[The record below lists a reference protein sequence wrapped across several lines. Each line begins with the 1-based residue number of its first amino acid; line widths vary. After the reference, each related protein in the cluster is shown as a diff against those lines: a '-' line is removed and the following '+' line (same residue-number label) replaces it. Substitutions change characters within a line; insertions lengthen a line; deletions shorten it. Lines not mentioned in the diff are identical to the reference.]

1 MIRLQRIT
9 TADTDLYSSMEKL
22 MTQSF
27 PSEEYREL
35 EELRKYTDTKTHF
48 YNNIIFHNNTPVG
61 LITYWDFGHFYY
73 IEHFAIDPAQRN
85 GGYGKSVVIIV
96 CEKPLHNGAL
106 SRAGKTGNNN
116 QTSSFTHPDPL
127 LLPNLSCH
135 PTESCGRWYPAAGRT
150 ESQRIPQSSG
160 LPSCAVPEWRR

>member
-9 TADTDLYSSMEKL
+9 TADTDLYSYMEKL

-73 IEHFAIDPAQRN
+73 IEHFAIDPTQRN
-85 GGYGKSVVIIV
+85 GGYGKCTEPFVPTLKTSHR
-96 CEKPLHNGAL
+96 LGSGNTRRRNG
-106 SRAGKTGNNN
+106 
-116 QTSSFTHPDPL
+116 
-127 LLPNLSCH
+127 
-135 PTESCGRWYPAAGRT
+135 
-150 ESQRIPQSSG
+150 
-160 LPSCAVPEWRR
+160 

>member
-9 TADTDLYSSMEKL
+9 TADTDLYSYMEKL

-73 IEHFAIDPAQRN
+73 IEHFAIDPALCL
-85 GGYGKSVVIIV
+85 KSLT
-96 CEKPLHNGAL
+96 ELKLSTGLSNKP
-106 SRAGKTGNNN
+106 K
-116 QTSSFTHPDPL
+116 QQIKFL
-127 LLPNLSCH
+127 LFF
-135 PTESCGRWYPAAGRT
+135 
-150 ESQRIPQSSG
+150 
-160 LPSCAVPEWRR
+160 CAVIQKFSTKV

>member
-9 TADTDLYSSMEKL
+9 TADTDLYSYMEKL

-85 GGYGKSVVIIV
+85 GGYGKSVLNHLCQLLKHPIV
-96 CEKPLHNGAL
+96 LKWKYPKKKWLNAALTSINGKD
-106 SRAGKTGNNN
+106 SPYGKSPTNNHPIK
-116 QTSSFTHPDPL
+116 QATTTCLCSSWPM
-127 LLPNLSCH
+127 
-135 PTESCGRWYPAAGRT
+135 E
-150 ESQRIPQSSG
+150 I
-160 LPSCAVPEWRR
+160 

>member
-9 TADTDLYSSMEKL
+9 TADTDLYSYMKKL

-85 GGYGKSVVIIV
+85 GGYTEPFVPTLKTSHRLGSGNTRRR
-96 CEKPLHNGAL
+96 NG
-106 SRAGKTGNNN
+106 
-116 QTSSFTHPDPL
+116 
-127 LLPNLSCH
+127 
-135 PTESCGRWYPAAGRT
+135 
-150 ESQRIPQSSG
+150 
-160 LPSCAVPEWRR
+160 

>member
-85 GGYGKSVVIIV
+85 GGYGKSVLNHLCQLLKHPIV
-96 CEKPLHNGAL
+96 LEVEIPEEEMLNAALTSINGKD
-106 SRAGKTGNNN
+106 SPYGKSPTNNHPIK
-116 QTSSFTHPDPL
+116 QATTTCLCSSWPM
-127 LLPNLSCH
+127 
-135 PTESCGRWYPAAGRT
+135 E
-150 ESQRIPQSSG
+150 I
-160 LPSCAVPEWRR
+160 

>member
-9 TADTDLYSSMEKL
+9 TADTDLYSYMEKL

-61 LITYWDFGHFYY
+61 LITYWDFRTFLLY
-73 IEHFAIDPAQRN
+73 
-85 GGYGKSVVIIV
+85 
-96 CEKPLHNGAL
+96 
-106 SRAGKTGNNN
+106 RA
-116 QTSSFTHPDPL
+116 F
-127 LLPNLSCH
+127 CH
-135 PTESCGRWYPAAGRT
+135 
-150 ESQRIPQSSG
+150 
-160 LPSCAVPEWRR
+160 

>member
-9 TADTDLYSSMEKL
+9 TADTDLYSYMEKL

-27 PSEEYREL
+27 PSEEYRKL

-85 GGYGKSVVIIV
+85 GGYGKSVLNHLCQLLKHPIV
-96 CEKPLHNGAL
+96 LEVEIPEETAKNPTGVFVRYTFADGTVYQYDTDQIQMNEVRLALGLH
-106 SRAGKTGNNN
+106 
-116 QTSSFTHPDPL
+116 
-127 LLPNLSCH
+127 
-135 PTESCGRWYPAAGRT
+135 
-150 ESQRIPQSSG
+150 
-160 LPSCAVPEWRR
+160 

>member
-9 TADTDLYSSMEKL
+9 TADTDLYSYMEKL

-85 GGYGKSVVIIV
+85 GGYGKSVLNHLCQLLKHPIVLEVEIIMAYGDIE
-96 CEKPLHNGAL
+96 C
-106 SRAGKTGNNN
+106 GKDFDSVKEHIYREVYNVK
-116 QTSSFTHPDPL
+116 S
-127 LLPNLSCH
+127 
-135 PTESCGRWYPAAGRT
+135 
-150 ESQRIPQSSG
+150 
-160 LPSCAVPEWRR
+160 

>member
-9 TADTDLYSSMEKL
+9 TADTDLYSYMEKL

-73 IEHFAIDPAQRN
+73 IEHFAIDPTQRN
-85 GGYGKSVVIIV
+85 GGYGKSVLNHLCQLLKHPIV
-96 CEKPLHNGAL
+96 LEVEIPEEEMAKRRINFYH
-106 SRAGKTGNNN
+106 GKDSPYGKSPTNSLPIK
-116 QTSSFTHPDPL
+116 QETTTCLCSSWPM
-127 LLPNLSCH
+127 
-135 PTESCGRWYPAAGRT
+135 E
-150 ESQRIPQSSG
+150 I
-160 LPSCAVPEWRR
+160 

>member
-9 TADTDLYSSMEKL
+9 TADTDLYSYMEKL

-73 IEHFAIDPAQRN
+73 IEHFAIDPTQRN
-85 GGYGKSVVIIV
+85 GRIWK
-96 CEKPLHNGAL
+96 ERTKPFMPTLKTSHRLGSGNTRRRNG
-106 SRAGKTGNNN
+106 
-116 QTSSFTHPDPL
+116 
-127 LLPNLSCH
+127 
-135 PTESCGRWYPAAGRT
+135 
-150 ESQRIPQSSG
+150 
-160 LPSCAVPEWRR
+160 

>member
-9 TADTDLYSSMEKL
+9 TADTDLYSYMEKL
-22 MTQSF
+22 MTQSI

-85 GGYGKSVVIIV
+85 GGYGKSVLNHLCQLLKHPIV
-96 CEKPLHNGAL
+96 LVFLHSRYIGKILL
-106 SRAGKTGNNN
+106 SAESEPSAPPFSSGKAGRRRQK
-116 QTSSFTHPDPL
+116 
-127 LLPNLSCH
+127 
-135 PTESCGRWYPAAGRT
+135 AAGRARLQL
-150 ESQRIPQSSG
+150 QRP
-160 LPSCAVPEWRR
+160 ARRGRKQR

>member
-9 TADTDLYSSMEKL
+9 TADTDLYSYMEKL

-73 IEHFAIDPAQRN
+73 IEHFAIDPAQRTKPFMPTLKTSHRLGSGNTRRRN
-85 GGYGKSVVIIV
+85 G
-96 CEKPLHNGAL
+96 
-106 SRAGKTGNNN
+106 
-116 QTSSFTHPDPL
+116 
-127 LLPNLSCH
+127 
-135 PTESCGRWYPAAGRT
+135 
-150 ESQRIPQSSG
+150 
-160 LPSCAVPEWRR
+160 

>member
-9 TADTDLYSSMEKL
+9 TADTDLYSYMEKL

-73 IEHFAIDPAQRN
+73 IEHFAIDPTQRN
-85 GGYGKSVVIIV
+85 GGYGECTEPFVPTLKTSH
-96 CEKPLHNGAL
+96 CLGSGNTRRRNG
-106 SRAGKTGNNN
+106 
-116 QTSSFTHPDPL
+116 
-127 LLPNLSCH
+127 
-135 PTESCGRWYPAAGRT
+135 
-150 ESQRIPQSSG
+150 
-160 LPSCAVPEWRR
+160 

>member
-9 TADTDLYSSMEKL
+9 TADTDLYSYMEKL

-85 GGYGKSVVIIV
+85 GGYGKSVLNHLCQLLKHPIV
-96 CEKPLHNGAL
+96 LEV
-106 SRAGKTGNNN
+106 
-116 QTSSFTHPDPL
+116 
-127 LLPNLSCH
+127 
-135 PTESCGRWYPAAGRT
+135 E
-150 ESQRIPQSSG
+150 IPQEEMAKRMG
-160 LPSCAVPEWRR
+160 ITQAGYAQIEAAKRPRKATLEKAAAAMGITLDQLAY

>member
-9 TADTDLYSSMEKL
+9 TADTDLYSYMEKL

-73 IEHFAIDPAQRN
+73 IEHFAIDPTQRN
-85 GGYGKSVVIIV
+85 GGYGKSVLNHLW
-96 CEKPLHNGAL
+96 EKPYQQPPY
-106 SRAGKTGNNN
+106 KTGDNY
-116 QTSSFTHPDPL
+116 
-127 LLPNLSCH
+127 LPMLIMAYGDI
-135 PTESCGRWYPAAGRT
+135 ECGKDFDSVKEHIYREVYNVK
-150 ESQRIPQSSG
+150 S
-160 LPSCAVPEWRR
+160 